1 MVHYKIINKV
11 QRRAIMEELQYKKQ
25 KNKTYRNQKLYG
37 KNKSSLSSIL
47 NVNGLNYSIK
57 RQRLAGQ
64 IFKNTVHLYAVYKR
78 LILNTKRL
86 KVKARERC
94 SMQIKRERVL
104 ELLYLCHIKLTKI
117 IKNKKVTG
125 DKNSIY

>member
-1 MVHYKIINKV
+1 
-11 QRRAIMEELQYKKQ
+11 MEELQNKKQ

-37 KNKSSLSSIL
+37 KSMSSLSSIL

-86 KVKARERC
+86 KVKARERY
-94 SMQIKRERVL
+94 SMQIKRERTGIIISFRERTGIIISL
-104 ELLYLCHIKLTKI
+104 SYKI
-117 IKNKKVTG
+117 
-125 DKNSIY
+125 D